1 MSASH
6 RRRPLLAL
14 VPGSVPGL
22 CLGLF
27 CGLLGAAPIP
37 YSLENTFSSPAV
49 ARQLNTQL
57 GYAVAGDVTYLAIAS
72 PFDDNG
78 GEDSGLVGIY
88 STSTGALI
96 HTLTN
101 PEPSAQ
107 ALFGWSVAVAGNW
120 VVIGVKDDDTGADDT
135 GVAYVY
141 DMASV
146 TPTVPAYVLE
156 NPNPGENDSFGSAVA
171 ITGNRVVVGAPNG
184 SLATGDAGAAFVYDL
199 ASGTPTQP
207 FLSLPNP
214 ASGGQSFG
222 FAVAISGNRVVV
234 GSPQGSGTGDLSRAY
249 VYDLA
254 SGTPAAP
261 VASFADATPATNER
275 FGAAVA
281 LAGNRVVIGAPL
293 EDTGADN
300 AGSCFVYDFSSGT
313 PASPSATIPNPAALL
328 GDEFGGALSFS
339 GNRLAVGNPLDDAT
353 SSDGGRVYVFDF
365 TTGSPVLW
373 ATVENPTPQ
382 SGDNFGRSV
391 GFAGNR
397 LITAAPGDN
406 VGSSITDVGSA
417 YVFDVSGAPP
427 ASPLLTINTPSIS
440 SEEEFATAVDLWGS
454 IMVIGAHHDDK
465 GSNSNCG
472 TVYIYDRLSLT
483 PNVPVLTIDNPAP
496 NSNDYFGASVAIN
509 GNTVVVAA
517 YQDDSPVNNCGIVYV
532 FDRSSQTP
540 GTPVLTIQN
549 PSPNAQDQFG
559 NDIAISGSRLV
570 IGCARNDVGAVSDA
584 GSAYVYDLT
593 SNTPTV
599 PVAVLDNP
607 QPAAEDVFGYSV
619 DIDGTKVLVGS
630 YNNDLGAPNAGSA
643 YLYDLTSLTPAAPVA
658 IFNNPAATTDDF
670 FGHAVAL
677 SAQWVVIGAHY
688 NDTGARDAGSVYV
701 YSLADLPG
709 TTPYLVLDN
718 PLPEP
723 EDTFGFSVAIA
734 GSRIVV
740 GGPEIDEGAPDAGG
754 AYVYDMGSANPAVP
768 VHKLDCLDHRIGDFF
783 GFKVAVHDNN
793 ILVGAPLDDG
803 TSFDRGA
810 AYYFDPDPPAPQ
822 MQVEQ
827 PPGTG
832 LIGGAASIHF
842 GNAPVNGTGGH
853 QMVVIRNVGTA
864 PLEVTAIELL
874 SGHTGDFD
882 VVLPTLPV
890 TLAVDHTVDFDV
902 SFAPEA
908 VGSRLAMLKIS
919 SNSASNSPFNV
930 ALTGQS
936 LAPDHD
942 TDGDGLNDVLEL
954 QLAALGFD
962 WQVNDEELIAILQSG
977 ANVNGVYS
985 VAQLQAMHPGMPL
998 LPVNQQT
1005 GEFTITLPVKR
1016 SLDLFN
1022 FELFPVGLGQA
1033 VINAQGKLE
1042 FQFPA
1047 SDGQAFY
1054 LLEPR

>member
-1 MSASH
+1 MFPSL
-6 RRRPLLAL
+6 RRPLLAIL
-14 VPGSVPGL
+14 PGLIPGL
-22 CLGLF
+22 CLGL
-27 CGLLGAAPIP
+27 CGLLSAAPIP
-37 YSLENTFSSPAV
+37 YSLENTFVSPAV

-57 GYAVAGDVTYLAIAS
+57 GYAVAGDTSYLAIAS
-72 PFDDNG
+72 PYDDTG
-78 GEDSGLVGIY
+78 GEDCGIVGIY

-96 HTLTN
+96 QRLTN

-120 VVIGVKDDDTGADDT
+120 VVVGVKDDDTGAGDA

-141 DMASV
+141 DLASA

-156 NPNPGENDSFGSAVA
+156 NPNPGENDSFGYSVA
-171 ITGNRVVVGAPNG
+171 ISGNHVVVGTPNG
-184 SLATGDAGAAFVYDL
+184 SLTTGDAGAAYVFDL
-199 ASGTPTQP
+199 GSANPTQATV
-207 FLSLPNP
+207 SLPNP
-214 ASGGQSFG
+214 AAGGQSFG
-222 FAVAISGNRVVV
+222 FAVAISGTRVVV
-234 GSPQGSGTGDLSRAY
+234 GSPQDNGTGDLSRAY
-249 VYDLA
+249 VYDIG

-281 LAGNRVVIGAPL
+281 VAGNRVIVGAPL

-300 AGSCFVYDFSSGT
+300 AGACYVYDFTAGT
-313 PASPSATIPNPAALL
+313 PASPAATIANPAPLL
-328 GDEFGGALSFS
+328 ADEFGGALAIS
-339 GNRLAVGNPLDDAT
+339 GTRLAVGIPLDDPNNAD
-353 SSDGGRVYVFDF
+353 SGRVYIYDLAG
-365 TTGSPVLW
+365 GSPALW
-373 ATVENPTPQ
+373 TTLENPTPQ
-382 SGDNFGRSV
+382 SNDNFGRSV

-397 LITAAPGDN
+397 FVTAAHGDN
-406 VGSSITDVGSA
+406 TGGSDVGSA
-417 YVFDVSGAPP
+417 YVFDFSGAPP
-427 ASPLLTINTPSIS
+427 AAPLITINTPSIS
-440 SEEEFATAVDLWGS
+440 SEEEFATGVDLWGS
-454 IMVIGAHHDDK
+454 IVVVGAHHDDK
-465 GSNSNCG
+465 GSNSNSG
-472 TVYIYDRLSLT
+472 TVFIYDRLSPT

-496 NSNDYFGASVAIN
+496 NTNDYFGAAVAIN

-517 YQDDSPVNNCGIVYV
+517 YQDDSPATNCGIVYV

-540 GTPVLTIQN
+540 GVPVLTIPN

-570 IGCARNDVGAVSDA
+570 VGCARNDVGAIADA
-584 GSAYVYDLT
+584 GSAYVYDL
-593 SNTPTV
+593 SSSTPTV

-607 QPAAEDVFGYSV
+607 QPGVEDVFGYSV

-630 YNNDLGAPNAGSA
+630 YNNDVGAPNAGSA
-643 YLYDLTSLTPAAPVA
+643 YLYDLSSLTPTVPIA
-658 IFNNPAATTDDF
+658 IFNNPAPTTDDF

-677 SAQWVVIGAHY
+677 SSQWVVIGAHY
-688 NDTGARDAGSVYV
+688 NDTGARDAGSAYV

-709 TTPYLVLDN
+709 TNPYLVLDN
-718 PLPEP
+718 PAPEP

-740 GGPEIDEGAPDAGG
+740 GGPEIDDGAPDAGG
-754 AYVYDMGSANPAVP
+754 AYVYDMNSATPAVP
-768 VHKLDCLDHRIGDFF
+768 VDQLDCLDHRTGDFF

-810 AYYFDPDPPAPQ
+810 AYFFDPDPPAPQ

-832 LIGGAASIHF
+832 LIGGSASIHF
-842 GNAPVNGTGGH
+842 GNAPVSGSGGS
-853 QMVVIRNVGTA
+853 QTVVLRNIGTA
-864 PLEVTAIELL
+864 PLEVTGIELF

-882 VVLPTLPV
+882 VDLPSLPV
-890 TLAVDHTVDFDV
+890 TLPVDATATFDV
-902 SFAPEA
+902 GFAPSA
-908 VGSRLAMLKIS
+908 VGSRLANLRIF

-930 ALTGQS
+930 TLTGQS

-962 WQVNDEELIAILQSG
+962 WQVNDEELIALLQAG

-985 VAQLQAMHPGMPL
+985 ISQLQAMHPGMPL
-998 LPVNQQT
+998 APVNLQT
-1005 GEFTITLPVKR
+1005 GEFTLTMSLKR
-1016 SLDLFN
+1016 TLDLAN
-1022 FELFPVGLGQA
+1022 VSLFPVVPGQA
-1033 VINAQGKLE
+1033 VVNAQGKLE

-1047 SDGQAFY
+1047 PEKQAFY